1 MFGVGGT
8 AVALR
13 RQQTS
18 WRTVEAYH
26 HALDVMG
33 KLAAE
38 HAGAPRPE
46 KAADADH
53 PYVRVV
59 RDDDRPVG
67 PPKPPTLRSWPR
79 RVRQPAPP
87 LEVATPG
94 PNTRIVWAADD
105 PPRPLVEPLAPVGR
119 TVLHFDADGV
129 VPAGPAPEETWADVP
144 PGQPDRAAP
153 SRRRR
158 AGGAGRLRPRRRW
171 SRFGRPHL
179 PRSRR
184 IALPRRAVLS
194 WRALALATVVAIV
207 VAAAVIVTDQS
218 GHRRRPAPPRTVAAG
233 PAARPVATTPAAAT
247 TSAAATTPPT
257 PALLVTGSPGS
268 SIYDVDASATIR
280 VAASAPCWV
289 ELRLSGS
296 TGPILYQGDLLAGQS
311 RAVSGPAWVR
321 LGNPTAVV
329 VTVNGS
335 SISPPGLIAG
345 EPYDLQFA

>member
-26 HALDVMG
+26 HALDIMG

-38 HAGAPRPE
+38 HAGVPRPE

-67 PPKPPTLRSWPR
+67 PPKPPTLRSRPR

-87 LEVATPG
+87 LEVATPEPEHPDRLG
-94 PNTRIVWAADD
+94 APMTRPARSSS
-105 PPRPLVEPLAPVGR
+105 PRRRSVAPCSTSTPTEWCR
-119 TVLHFDADGV
+119 
-129 VPAGPAPEETWADVP
+129 AGPAPEETWADVP

-218 GHRRRPAPPRTVAAG
+218 GHRRRPAPPDGR
-233 PAARPVATTPAAAT
+233 R
-247 TSAAATTPPT
+247 
-257 PALLVTGSPGS
+257 GS
-268 SIYDVDASATIR
+268 SR
-280 VAASAPCWV
+280 
-289 ELRLSGS
+289 RG
-296 TGPILYQGDLLAGQS
+296 
-311 RAVSGPAWVR
+311 R
-321 LGNPTAVV
+321 
-329 VTVNGS
+329 
-335 SISPPGLIAG
+335 
-345 EPYDLQFA
+345 